1 MNDRGYGILAGSI
14 ALSASSGLARKLDR
28 PRSLGR
34 VSIQST
40 ESRERA
46 LAAAEAKRQRR
57 AEKHQPKEPDHG

>member
-1 MNDRGYGILAGSI
+1 MKDEYGILAGTI
-14 ALSASSGLARKLDR
+14 ALSAAGAFARVLDR

-46 LAAAEAKRQRR
+46 LAAAEAKQKRR
-57 AEKHQPKEPDHG
+57 NEKRKPKEPDHG